1 MAWASWGPV
10 GCLSVPHP
18 SLWLIVLGVLTGD
31 EGQKDGRPAEQH
43 QISRPT
49 RLCAQRYP
57 EEQKAGRSPARACV
71 CVTFEWY
78 LLEVYVFGD
87 LALLFG
93 GGAYLSLGQGGK
105 KGQVWDAVR
114 NLVVGQCPGLWV
126 S

>member
-1 MAWASWGPV
+1 MRDRKAAGLRSSSRSHGPRGSVLRGTQRNKRRGEALPGPV
-10 GCLSVPHP
+10 YV
-18 SLWLIVLGVLTGD
+18 
-31 EGQKDGRPAEQH
+31 
-43 QISRPT
+43 
-49 RLCAQRYP
+49 
-57 EEQKAGRSPARACV
+57 SP
-71 CVTFEWY
+71 FEWY

-126 S
+126 I